1 MNVKYFDTEF
11 EIPDILIDKYSK
23 DFEGMAGKSLRE
35 EVLDLRDSTNSVL
48 EYVEEEPEALEDQE
62 ILYEFINAMAV
73 RQALKNHGLLY
84 DA

>member
-48 EYVEEEPEALEDQE
+48 EYIEEEPEALEDQE

>member
-1 MNVKYFDTEF
+1 MNVKYFDTDF

-23 DFEGMAGKSLRE
+23 DFDGMAGKSLRE
-35 EVLDLRDSTNSVL
+35 EVLDLRDSANSVL

-62 ILYEFINAMAV
+62 VLYEFINAMAV

>member
-1 MNVKYFDTEF
+1 MNVEYFDTEF

-35 EVLDLRDSTNSVL
+35 EILDLRDSANSVL
-48 EYVEEEPEALEDQE
+48 EHIEEEPEALEDKE
-62 ILYEFINAMAV
+62 VLYEFINAMAV

>member
-1 MNVKYFDTEF
+1 MNVTYFDTEF

-23 DFEGMAGKSLRE
+23 DFEGIAGKSLRE
-35 EVLDLRDSTNSVL
+35 EVLDLRDSANSVL
-48 EYVEEEPEALEDQE
+48 EYVEEEPEVLEDQE
-62 ILYEFINAMAV
+62 FLYEFINALAV

>member
-23 DFEGMAGKSLRE
+23 DFDGMAGKSLRDE
-35 EVLDLRDSTNSVL
+35 ILDLRDSANSVL
-48 EYVEEEPEALEDQE
+48 EYISEEPEALEDDE
-62 ILYEFINAMAV
+62 ILCEFINAMAV
-73 RQALKNHGLLY
+73 RQALQNNGLLF

>member
-1 MNVKYFDTEF
+1 MNVTYFDTEF

-23 DFEGMAGKSLRE
+23 DFEGIAGKSLRE
-35 EVLDLRDSTNSVL
+35 EVLDLRDSANSVL

-62 ILYEFINAMAV
+62 VLYEFINAMAV

>member
-62 ILYEFINAMAV
+62 VLYEFINAMAV

>member
-48 EYVEEEPEALEDQE
+48 EYIEEEPEALEDQE

-73 RQALKNHGLLY
+73 RQALKKHGLLY

>member
-1 MNVKYFDTEF
+1 MNVKYFDTDF

-35 EVLDLRDSTNSVL
+35 EVLDLRESTNSVL

-62 ILYEFINAMAV
+62 VLYEFINAMAV